1 MNFSLGHTMQT
12 FTGKMKR
19 AFLPFAAS
27 FGTAWLQGLFTGN
40 FSSSRQKDQP
50 QFWKKNPLG
59 VLQQLFHPDLFI
71 FSIVFT
77 FNSFKLFCCSILI
90 KSGCNLQYCHTF

>member
-40 FSSSRQKDQP
+40 FSSSRQNDQP
-50 QFWKKNPLG
+50 HFWKPKNTPLG
-59 VLQQLFHPDLFI
+59 ASQQFFL
-71 FSIVFT
+71 T
-77 FNSFKLFCCSILI
+77 FPA
-90 KSGCNLQYCHTF
+90 QYFFPI

>member
-1 MNFSLGHTMQT
+1 MNFSLDHTMQT

-19 AFLPFAAS
+19 TFLPFAAS

-50 QFWKKNPLG
+50 QFWKTEKTPLG
-59 VLQQLFHPDLFI
+59 ASRTV
-71 FSIVFT
+71 FS
-77 FNSFKLFCCSILI
+77 
-90 KSGCNLQYCHTF
+90 H